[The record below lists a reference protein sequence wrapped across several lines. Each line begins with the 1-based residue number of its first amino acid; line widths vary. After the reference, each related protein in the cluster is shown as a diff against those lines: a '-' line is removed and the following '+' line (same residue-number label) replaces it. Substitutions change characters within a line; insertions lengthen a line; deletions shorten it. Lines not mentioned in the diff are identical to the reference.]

1 MTDKEFKECWFI
13 DDEMKFY
20 TYKDFVSNCYA
31 LKKLYENNLGKNG
44 KIFYKWFIYA
54 NIHMTQNQKNK
65 IWDWINNYCDT
76 KELYLL
82 LK

>member
-13 DDEMKFY
+13 NAEMKFY

-31 LKKLYENNLGKNG
+31 LKRLYENNLGKNG

-65 IWDWINNYCDT
+65 IWAFLNNDI
-76 KELYLL
+76 KASDLQE
-82 LK
+82 